1 MPTVAVLG
9 ASNDRSKYGNKCVRA
24 YLARGWAVLPINLH
38 HSAIE
43 GLAAYRTLADA
54 PGPIDRVSLYLQ
66 PDEGLKMLED
76 VRKAAPKD
84 FFVNPGAESDELI
97 RRAKELNL
105 PLRLECAIVAIGESP
120 GRYP

>member
-9 ASNDRSKYGNKCVRA
+9 ASSDRGKYGNKCVRA
-24 YLARGWAVLPINLH
+24 YLARGWTVIPINLH
-38 HSAIE
+38 HGAIE
-43 GLAAYRTLADA
+43 GLPAYRTLAEA

-66 PDEGLKMLED
+66 PEEGVRMLED

-84 FFVNPGAESDELI
+84 FFVNPGAESDELV
-97 RRAKELNL
+97 RRAAELKL

-120 GRYP
+120 GRYK